1 MAEPV
6 IELIAE
12 NIFAA
17 INEIKV
23 VNGFSCDLTA
33 VRPKMID
40 FSDVTP
46 RDGTVLIYQE
56 DEDRAENE
64 GTLTNEWNQ
73 TFNIVSLVLQSDKSQ
88 TPMDIK
94 INRVRADIQKKL
106 MEDDSRGGLAI
117 TTILGPSTIFNAGE
131 GFAGISITIIV
142 NYRVSETDPYT
153 RI

>member
-106 MEDDSRGGLAI
+106 MEDDSRGG
-117 TTILGPSTIFNAGE
+117 
-131 GFAGISITIIV
+131 
-142 NYRVSETDPYT
+142 R
-153 RI
+153 